1 MSETSFVRQLVP
13 TRRRRHAPVAPK
25 TTTSYACE
33 SRCDMRFLGYSG
45 RHVHVWNQVFDLV
58 GLTSLAWSSAFS
70 SRKRAFSTRSSARS
84 ARSLSNSA

>member
-1 MSETSFVRQLVP
+1 MCETEVRLGVERNSFVRQLVP

-45 RHVHVWNQVFDLV
+45 RHVHVES
-58 GLTSLAWSSAFS
+58 GI
-70 SRKRAFSTRSSARS
+70 
-84 ARSLSNSA
+84 